1 MLEQDDLWLL
11 EEPPIDEPSEL
22 FSIPEIR
29 RHLVADRVDD
39 EVGLR
44 ALLERPEVLARPWWG
59 KGIAGKR
66 RRKIVKSTKRQR
78 RWRDAA

>member
-29 RHLVADRVDD
+29 RHLVRDRRD
-39 EVGLR
+39 EDIGLR
-44 ALLERPEVLARPWWG
+44 GLLERPEALRGRPLTRS
-59 KGIAGKR
+59 ISDLTRSFA
-66 RRKIVKSTKRQR
+66 
-78 RWRDAA
+78 